1 MGWRTLF
8 ISKTSSFSLK
18 QQQLII
24 QQGEDQ
30 IQFAVEDLSTL
41 VLDTQQT
48 QISGSLL
55 SFLAANNVTLITC
68 DQKHLPNGILCPF
81 SNHSRFSEIV
91 KLQSNWTEPFKK
103 RCWQRI
109 ICQKI
114 LNQSQVLTHIGS
126 KTSEDLQSLA
136 KSVRPGD
143 PDNYEAQ
150 AARMYWKK
158 LFGGEFR
165 REPQSDELK
174 NNALNYGYAVLRAAL
189 SRVITAHGLLPAF
202 GLHHHNKLNAFNLA
216 DDLIEPF
223 RPVVDLKVLDFCQ
236 QLHFVELNKEYRAE
250 LVQLLYET
258 CHMGKQEVD
267 LQNAMEAIVVSLVQ
281 ATREKNHN
289 LLEVPVL

>member
-1 MGWRTLF
+1 LGWRTLF
-8 ISKTSSFSLK
+8 ISKPASLSLK

-41 VLDTQQT
+41 VLDTPQA
-48 QISGSLL
+48 QISGFLL
-55 SFLAANNVTLITC
+55 SFLADNNVTLITC

-109 ICQKI
+109 IHQKI
-114 LNQSQVLTHIGS
+114 LNQSQVLIHVKS
-126 KTSEDLQSLA
+126 KTTGELLALA
-136 KSVRPGD
+136 KLVKSGD

-150 AARMYWKK
+150 AARLYWKK
-158 LFGGEFR
+158 LFGADFR
-165 REPQSDELK
+165 RDPQSNELK
-174 NNALNYGYAVLRAAL
+174 NNALNYGYAILRAAL
-189 SRVITAHGLLPAF
+189 CRAITAHGLLPAF
-202 GLHHHNKLNAFNLA
+202 GLHHHSQLNAFNLA

-223 RPVVDLKVLDFCQ
+223 RPVVDRKILEFSQ

-250 LVQLLYET
+250 LVHLLYET
-258 CHMGKQEVD
+258 CLMGKQEVD
-267 LQNAMEAIVVSLVQ
+267 LQNAMEAVVVSLVQ
-281 ATREKNHN
+281 ATREKDHD